1 MATHK
6 TTGKGRRE
14 SGGEGGDQHLPSPI
28 WKRKQCRDSN
38 LPPLLLLFRSSLCIP
53 PTHIPFP
60 VLFTL
65 FFRTL
70 FFLSPHLAA
79 FFCRRSHEEKLKTH
93 FSLPPSASPL
103 HLGGCLSLLPSPPL
117 PSAAAPP
124 LPANFTNGYRPI
136 RKSFHGPFPLPSLPL
151 SLLSDFPLALPLPLL
166 PSLSRR
172 YSQQQHQPQMR
183 IQAGMD
189 EMEWIG

>member
-1 MATHK
+1 ME
-6 TTGKGRRE
+6 GRE
-14 SGGEGGDQHLPSPI
+14 EINTFSPSSL

-79 FFCRRSHEEKLKTH
+79 FFCRRCHEEKLKTH

-103 HLGGCLSLLPSPPL
+103 HLGGCLSLLPSPPPPL
-117 PSAAAPP
+117 AAAPP

-151 SLLSDFPLALPLPLL
+151 SLLSDFPLALPLPLP
-166 PSLSRR
+166 PSPGVTHSNNTSPKCV
-172 YSQQQHQPQMR
+172 YKQ
-183 IQAGMD
+183 G
-189 EMEWIG
+189 WTKWNG